1 MLEVGGNSVRLVT
14 MASAQ
19 PWLLHSVRL
28 KGKEE
33 DTNSQREDPQAR
45 PLEGPSSENKPAEKQ
60 APPPQGSQSSKRRA
74 SWAST
79 DPARQ
84 GGETASETAQK
95 PPAKRP
101 TLQDV
106 RLCPSPGPR
115 AEEGTET
122 QAPALPVA
130 PGDTGAAE
138 AGQED
143 QASVRVPGSPD
154 RERLSHQAQLP
165 EDSEDP
171 RGVELCLPPPLPHLH
186 SVSGPNCPSVGTSC
200 PLLKLCSLE

>member
-33 DTNSQREDPQAR
+33 GTDAQRDDPPAR
-45 PLEGPSSENKPAEKQ
+45 PPDGPSRESGKQ
-60 APPPQGSQSSKRRA
+60 APPSQGSQSSKRRA

-79 DPARQ
+79 DPAQQ

-143 QASVRVPGSPD
+143 QAGVGVPGSPG
-154 RERLSHQAQLP
+154 RERLSYQAQLP

-171 RGVELCLPPPLPHLH
+171 RGVEPCPSPSLPHLY
-186 SVSGPNCPSVGTSC
+186 SLYCLGVGP
-200 PLLKLCSLE
+200 